1 MRKILDF
8 IAGPV
13 YFYLKRALSAKGEE
27 MSAMNR
33 GMERKNPGMPLRVF
47 VLFLAMLFVLHF
59 HLVPAIHS
67 ITVEEQAG
75 KKAEQAPSYTDEF
88 AQKVPERRDARRRHQ
103 ERDPRLACLL
113 SLMLPGGGQ
122 IYLREDLKGAGFC
135 LLTGAAYGAS
145 GYYLYQAFR
154 GDYEG
159 TEKKSKMVI
168 SGLFFVVGA
177 IIHVVGIVEA
187 YNDAVEINDRNFYYG
202 SLRSPSPYIA
212 ELVYE

>member
-1 MRKILDF
+1 MKS
-8 IAGPV
+8 AG
-13 YFYLKRALSAKGEE
+13 KRYDT
-27 MSAMNR
+27 
-33 GMERKNPGMPLRVF
+33 GMPLRV
-47 VLFLAMLFVLHF
+47 LAACIAMLFAANFLLLPALHS
-59 HLVPAIHS
+59 L
-67 ITVEEQAG
+67 TVEEQAG
-75 KKAEQAPSYTDEF
+75 KKADQAPAYADEF
-88 AQKVPERRDARRRHQ
+88 SQKVPERRDAKVRHQ

-145 GYYLYQAFR
+145 GYYLYQAFQ

-159 TEKKSKMVI
+159 SEMKSKLVI

-187 YNDAVEINDRNFYYG
+187 YNNALEINQRSFYYG
-202 SLRSPSPYIA
+202 SSHSTSPYVA

>member
-1 MRKILDF
+1 
-8 IAGPV
+8 
-13 YFYLKRALSAKGEE
+13 
-27 MSAMNR
+27 MNNGR
-33 GMERKNPGMPLRVF
+33 IRKNTGMPARVF
-47 VLFLAMLFVLHF
+47 VLFLAIIFALGF
-59 HLVPAIHS
+59 HVVPAVQS

-75 KKAEQAPSYTDEF
+75 KKAGQAPTFSDEF
-88 AQKVPERRDARRRHQ
+88 SQRVPERRDSKVRQ
-103 ERDPRLACLL
+103 EQRDPRLACLL

-135 LLTGAAYGAS
+135 LLTGAAYGVS
-145 GYYLYQAFR
+145 GYYLYQAFQ

-159 TEKKSKMVI
+159 TEKKTKLVV

-187 YNDAVEINDRNFYYG
+187 YNDAVEINQRNYYYG
-202 SLRSPSPYIA
+202 SSHSTSPYIA